1 MEDPEK
7 KKKKKSSTPPKKQP
21 AKKRAPR
28 KKAPKADIPDLPSS
42 DTNVQPISSLLGLLK
57 TYESPTIAR
66 RRGSIAALNNQLEEY
81 CDSVTR
87 ILLLWILLTNTIC
100 LFASGINVAHFTRNI
115 TTRYSK
121 QQVRSIL
128 QTHLCGYP

>member
-1 MEDPEK
+1 VEDPEK

-28 KKAPKADIPDLPSS
+28 KKAPKANVPDIPSS

-66 RRGSIAALNNQLEEY
+66 RRGSIAALNNQLEEHLESY
-81 CDSVTR
+81 IVVGYTLDGLPVQLMHAPTPRDVDSLSTGLQKF
-87 ILLLWILLTNTIC
+87 IMNTG
-100 LFASGINVAHFTRNI
+100 GI
-115 TTRYSK
+115 
-121 QQVRSIL
+121 
-128 QTHLCGYP
+128 